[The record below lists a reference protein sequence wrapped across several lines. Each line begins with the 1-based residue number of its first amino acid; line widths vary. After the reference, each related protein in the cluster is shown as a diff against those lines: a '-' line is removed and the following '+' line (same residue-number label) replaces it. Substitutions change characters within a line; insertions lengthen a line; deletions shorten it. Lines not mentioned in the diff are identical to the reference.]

1 MKQAS
6 DCWALL
12 SFRRFLIQRVEIGS
26 GSPSLSSHSNV
37 LEKAPTLFSFCFE
50 TELNEKLVDKLQSKW
65 MYGQLTP
72 ENSKVGFLLESC
84 SQLFWSQGF
93 HLDVASKARRKDC
106 RYKSKNCE
114 ARHSHAWQQDF
125 LVFALHIL
133 SLPWFGSLPPLWEFL
148 SLLRLVYPPLMC
160 SSAVK
165 PPPHWTGFM
174 FRLTHPPYWAEKAAS
189 CKCIILSSES
199 ASANQGNH
207 VNIAKQ
213 QMLLLWERQ
222 IAFLSEILT
231 SVGYWLARHKFHRCS
246 PAEISFSGA

>member
-1 MKQAS
+1 MLGKGDQTGIR
-6 DCWALL
+6 LL
-12 SFRRFLIQRVEIGS
+12 SFTQFQEILDSKGGDWIWLTFKRFRK
-26 GSPSLSSHSNV
+26 SPDI
-37 LEKAPTLFSFCFE
+37 FSFFFE
-50 TELNEKLVDKLQSKW
+50 TELNVKLVDKLQSKW

-231 SVGYWLARHKFHRCS
+231 SVG
-246 PAEISFSGA
+246 

>member
-26 GSPSLSSHSNV
+26 GSHSNV

-50 TELNEKLVDKLQSKW
+50 TELNVKLVDKLQSKW

-84 SQLFWSQGF
+84 SQLFWSQDF

-174 FRLTHPPYWAEKAAS
+174 FRLTHPLTHPANSRESSLLQMHHPFFRICLGKPGESRKHCKTTNAAFVRKTNCFFEWDS
-189 CKCIILSSES
+189 YLCWL
-199 ASANQGNH
+199 
-207 VNIAKQ
+207 
-213 QMLLLWERQ
+213 M
-222 IAFLSEILT
+222 T
-231 SVGYWLARHKFHRCS
+231 S
-246 PAEISFSGA
+246 